1 MVLDRK
7 WISLG
12 AGLALATLAG
22 PIVAFAADSSR
33 RSYSSY
39 TPSTPPPPVK
49 QPFNSAAS
57 PSPKQKFNNASG
69 SAAQSGKP
77 STSPSNQAGPK
88 PSAQAL
94 MEAFRANA
102 KDISNPKTRQNASP
116 AGARGLHN
124 SQESR
129 VPDVNAVNPKTP
141 PKKPKT
147 WTGPGG
153 PNPGS
158 R

>member
-1 MVLDRK
+1 MVLHRK
-7 WISLG
+7 WISLT
-12 AGLALATLAG
+12 AVLVLATLAG
-22 PIVAFAADSSR
+22 PIEAFAADSSR

-57 PSPKQKFNNASG
+57 PSPKQKFNSASG
-69 SAAQSGKP
+69 SAAQSGKQ
-77 STSPSNQAGPK
+77 TTTPSNQAGPK
-88 PSAQAL
+88 PNAQAL

-102 KDISNPKTRQNASP
+102 KDISNPKARQNASP
-116 AGARGLHN
+116 GGARGLHN

>member
-7 WISLG
+7 WI
-12 AGLALATLAG
+12 GL
-22 PIVAFAADSSR
+22 
-33 RSYSSY
+33 SSY

-57 PSPKQKFNNASG
+57 PSPKQKFNNASW

-77 STSPSNQAGPK
+77 NTSSSNQAGPK

-102 KDISNPKTRQNASP
+102 KDISNPKTRQNAASP